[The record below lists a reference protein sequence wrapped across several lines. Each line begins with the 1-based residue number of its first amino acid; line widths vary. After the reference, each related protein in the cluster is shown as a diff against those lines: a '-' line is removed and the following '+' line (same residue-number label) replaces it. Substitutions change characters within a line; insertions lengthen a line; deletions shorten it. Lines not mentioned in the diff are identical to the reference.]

1 MKSIKSKLS
10 IIILSLLAST
20 HTFAFNS
27 EQVCKAMNDAVAASQ
42 IVGASLST
50 PLVWGPI
57 TNIYSRKT
65 SATSISGEVIGNLGG
80 WKLRIESGPSPY
92 LDCSGETC
100 HVNKKWPDCE
110 CTAKTL
116 KGTGQKVCA
125 ESEAIARKNVVSP
138 DCRIF
143 AKDGTNLPYTLL
155 PEGRQNLSGSLCTPP
170 K

>member
-1 MKSIKSKLS
+1 MKPVTSKFA

-27 EQVCKAMNDAVAASQ
+27 EQVCKAMNEALPGV
-42 IVGASLST
+42 INKGGAT
-50 PLVWGPI
+50 IPIVWGPI
-57 TNIYSRKT
+57 TDIYSRKT
-65 SATSISGEVIGNLGG
+65 SALDWQGEVIGSLGG
-80 WKLRIESGPSPY
+80 WKLRIKGVR

-110 CTAKTL
+110 CTAKVMQGL
-116 KGTGQKVCA
+116 EGKVCA

-138 DCRIF
+138 DCRIR
-143 AKDGTNLPYTLL
+143 APDGTNPPFTLL